1 MTTAPLPDTQ
11 PPAAPG
17 RRLGPDA
24 RRAQLVEVGLALVK
38 TMRFDEVTAEVVA
51 RASGVSKGLVFHYFP
66 ATSDLQ
72 VAILRAASAE
82 LLSEIDVG
90 GDLPP
95 DERLRV
101 GLDAFVR
108 YIEQQPASYQA
119 VARRA
124 WSDQRLLAVFEDT
137 RAAVVGIIAGALGF
151 SELPAGL
158 RLVFRGWIAM
168 VEECILDWLDDKPVP
183 RAELLEF
190 LAGAALTMLPEA
202 LKLGATG
209 ACGSCAPLNHADTQ
223 GRDEERLRFHTA
235 QLWDSSGKSWN
246 VTGMPRRS
254 KIRCRSTDS
263 TRDWLSLAPTSRY
276 TPSGLVSGMVGRYW
290 PGVLARSAWRSDPNR
305 SPV

>member
-1 MTTAPLPDTQ
+1 VPMAMAPLPETQ
-11 PPAAPG
+11 APAVSG

-24 RRAQLVEVGLALVK
+24 RKAQLVEVGLALVK

-72 VAILRAASAE
+72 VAILRSASAE
-82 LLSEIDVG
+82 LLGMIDVG
-90 GDLPP
+90 HDLPP

-101 GLDAFVR
+101 GLDAFVS

-124 WSDQRLLAVFEDT
+124 GSDQRLLAVFEDT
-137 RAAVVGIIAGALGF
+137 RAAVVGIIAGGLGF
-151 SELPAGL
+151 SELPPGL

-202 LKLGATG
+202 LKLGA
-209 ACGSCAPLNHADTQ
+209 
-223 GRDEERLRFHTA
+223 
-235 QLWDSSGKSWN
+235 
-246 VTGMPRRS
+246 
-254 KIRCRSTDS
+254 
-263 TRDWLSLAPTSRY
+263 
-276 TPSGLVSGMVGRYW
+276 
-290 PGVLARSAWRSDPNR
+290 GVA
-305 SPV
+305 